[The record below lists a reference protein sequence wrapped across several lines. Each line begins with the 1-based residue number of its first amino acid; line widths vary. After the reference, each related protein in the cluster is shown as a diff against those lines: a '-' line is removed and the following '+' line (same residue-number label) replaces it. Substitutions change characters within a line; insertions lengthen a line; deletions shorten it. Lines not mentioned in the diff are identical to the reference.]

1 VSVTVS
7 VSVPERQKSV
17 AVAVDRRNVKR
28 ASSPV
33 ILFLTERSFER
44 REKEILT
51 QRPLSNAVKDC
62 GLRISDCGIEARAV
76 ATVLMLKRTLSL
88 TLTLTLTTDY
98 YLPNAFRLGL
108 RETQLP
114 SLRPYQSRQRKLQIG
129 QGAASR

>member
-1 VSVTVS
+1 MLFVGSRQAFFVSRKFYS
-7 VSVPERQKSV
+7 KSQKVQSA
-17 AVAVDRRNVKR
+17 AVEFEDEFEF
-28 ASSPV
+28 S
-33 ILFLTERSFER
+33 LT
-44 REKEILT
+44 
-51 QRPLSNAVKDC
+51 
-62 GLRISDCGIEARAV
+62 
-76 ATVLMLKRTLSL
+76 L

>member
-1 VSVTVS
+1 MLFVGSRQAFFVSRKFYS
-7 VSVPERQKSV
+7 KSQKVQSA
-17 AVAVDRRNVKR
+17 AV
-28 ASSPV
+28 
-33 ILFLTERSFER
+33 EFED
-44 REKEILT
+44 EFEF
-51 QRPLSNAVKDC
+51 
-62 GLRISDCGIEARAV
+62 
-76 ATVLMLKRTLSL
+76 SL